1 MLEHPWPG
9 NFRELRHRL
18 DAAVRQ
24 CKSGIV
30 EAQHLGLPAT
40 DPGLAIRKEKHAPA
54 KGNLSPAELVDR
66 LVAEI
71 LAGKAS
77 LPKTLEEL
85 ERKAIFLAMDKTG
98 SLRAAAR
105 VLGLSHSTLKC
116 KLEKHSPD
124 AKSSARF

>member
-1 MLEHPWPG
+1 M
-9 NFRELRHRL
+9 
-18 DAAVRQ
+18 
-24 CKSGIV
+24 

-40 DPGLAIRKEKHAPA
+40 DPGLTIRKEKHAPA
-54 KGNLSPAELVDR
+54 KGNFSPAELVDQ

-71 LAGKAS
+71 LSGKAS

-116 KLEKHSPD
+116 KLEKHSPE

>member
-1 MLEHPWPG
+1 M
-9 NFRELRHRL
+9 
-18 DAAVRQ
+18 
-24 CKSGIV
+24 
-30 EAQHLGLPAT
+30 EAPHLGLPAT
-40 DPGLAIRKEKHAPA
+40 DPGLGIREDKHTHA
-54 KGNLSPAELVDR
+54 KGDHSPGELVDR

-77 LPKTLEEL
+77 LPETLEEL
-85 ERKAIFLAMDKTG
+85 ESKAIFVAMEKTG